1 MAKTKSK
8 VKRPTRQIAWTGN
21 RPPMKHSDFSIGG
34 EFLTPAGRWRC
45 TDVGT
50 RVITA
55 IKLDM
60 DHDPSWYSGPPYIV
74 AESIFDEYDME
85 GCEPAPKQRTFDDS
99 GRKNIKVVRVKRPRK
114 SKTS

>member
-1 MAKTKSK
+1 
-8 VKRPTRQIAWTGN
+8 
-21 RPPMKHSDFSIGG
+21 MKHGDFLIGG
-34 EFLTPAGRWRC
+34 EFLTPTGRWRC

-60 DHDPSWYSGPPYIV
+60 DHDRSWYSGPPYIV
-74 AESIFDEYDME
+74 AETIFDEYDME
-85 GCEPAPKQRTFDDS
+85 SCEPAPRQRTFDDS
-99 GRKNIKVVRVKRPRK
+99 GRKNIEVVRVKRLRK